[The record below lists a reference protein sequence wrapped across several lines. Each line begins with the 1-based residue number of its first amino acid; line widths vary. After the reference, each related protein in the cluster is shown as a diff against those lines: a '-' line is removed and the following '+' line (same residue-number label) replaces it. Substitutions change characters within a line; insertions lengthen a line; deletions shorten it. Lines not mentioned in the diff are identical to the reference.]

1 MSITVF
7 FRIIKLFSF
16 VFSKK
21 IKLFSFV
28 FVRKISLFIFGVKI
42 LLFVI
47 KFIILVVFIVGFVR
61 IVEKIQVVLKLI
73 YLFFVKFLSL
83 KLKKVLSLVFVKSFV
98 VEIVFDK
105 FKEIKFE
112 IFVNIEK
119 KERDENEDFL
129 VKVEKVRLDW
139 LQKKFSII
147 FLKFLRDVV
156 RNFSKLNFLRRI
168 VSKVGV
174 NIEVINVKK
183 EIFFFIKSIFKING
197 MIFLLKIELNNISV

>member
-1 MSITVF
+1 M
-7 FRIIKLFSF
+7 
-16 VFSKK
+16 
-21 IKLFSFV
+21 
-28 FVRKISLFIFGVKI
+28 
-42 LLFVI
+42 LFVI
-47 KFIILVVFIVGFVR
+47 KFIILVVFIVGVVR
-61 IVEKIQVVLKLI
+61 IVEKVCVVLKLI

-139 LQKKFSII
+139 L
-147 FLKFLRDVV
+147 
-156 RNFSKLNFLRRI
+156 
-168 VSKVGV
+168 
-174 NIEVINVKK
+174 
-183 EIFFFIKSIFKING
+183 
-197 MIFLLKIELNNISV
+197 

>member
-1 MSITVF
+1 MVF

-21 IKLFSFV
+21 IKLFSFI

-98 VEIVFDK
+98 AEIVFDK

-174 NIEVINVKK
+174 NIEGINVKK

>member
-1 MSITVF
+1 M
-7 FRIIKLFSF
+7 
-16 VFSKK
+16 
-21 IKLFSFV
+21 
-28 FVRKISLFIFGVKI
+28 
-42 LLFVI
+42 LFVI
-47 KFIILVVFIVGFVR
+47 KFIILVVFIVGVVR
-61 IVEKIQVVLKLI
+61 IVEKIYVVLKLI

-139 LQKKFSII
+139 L
-147 FLKFLRDVV
+147 
-156 RNFSKLNFLRRI
+156 
-168 VSKVGV
+168 
-174 NIEVINVKK
+174 
-183 EIFFFIKSIFKING
+183 
-197 MIFLLKIELNNISV
+197 